1 MSYIKINLGGVERG
15 LKFNIYGIEKM
26 TEKMRGKSVMAF
38 AYAMIW
44 GGLQGNSY
52 AKEEEPEY
60 TFDQVIDWTD
70 DLPGDEKNKTIED
83 VTRVLMSTQGY
94 KDLIK
99 RGAEVLK
106 AETDV
111 EKKREIEQPVMPT

>member
-26 TEKMRGKSVMAF
+26 TEKMRGSSLMAF
-38 AYAMIW
+38 AYAMVW

-52 AKEEEPEY
+52 AKELEPDY
-60 TFDQVIDWTD
+60 TFDQVIDWVD
-70 DLPGDEKNKTIED
+70 EMGEEKNQVIED
-83 VTRVLMSTQGY
+83 VTKVLMSTQGY

-99 RGAEVLK
+99 IGAEVLSNEGDK
-106 AETDV
+106 KKVTET
-111 EKKREIEQPVMPT
+111 PATPT